1 MKIITDLGSL
11 IGNFDSE
18 NSIVWDFSNIPATLI
33 LLKSIFDKFR
43 GPKTAVLTILDTLNF
58 DFWKNFTLQNVKISQ
73 KFKFRAA
80 QMVRMADNWGFKMTN
95 TDFT

>member
-1 MKIITDLGSL
+1 M
-11 IGNFDSE
+11 
-18 NSIVWDFSNIPATLI
+18 
-33 LLKSIFDKFR
+33 KSILAEFG
-43 GPKTAVLTILDTLNF
+43 GPKTAVLTILETLNF
-58 DFWKNFTLQNVKISQ
+58 DFWKNYTLENVKISQ